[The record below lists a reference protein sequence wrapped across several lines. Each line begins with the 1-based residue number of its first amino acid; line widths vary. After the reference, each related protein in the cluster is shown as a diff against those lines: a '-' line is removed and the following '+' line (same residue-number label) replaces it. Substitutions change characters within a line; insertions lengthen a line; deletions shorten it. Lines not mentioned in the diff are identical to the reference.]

1 MAGGLRSI
9 RTRITLLLI
18 LVVTFVYGV
27 FAIIEIENRTAELE
41 AELGDNAES
50 LLDFQAH
57 ALSIPLWNFDRNEI
71 HRQLQLFA
79 ANPDVAAASVTQEGN
94 FGFADITVTVDDNA
108 AQLARIQ
115 ESDLPNLEK
124 STRQAKSRADIQEVY
139 TLKHAI
145 SNEGE
150 TIGWLVV
157 DFSLSR
163 IVAIRADVIATH
175 LRQFLIITA
184 AVALTIAAAVTSLV
198 RPILHITQAM
208 QDIAA
213 GDLDL
218 AIPAT
223 DRDDEIGKM
232 ACALGVFK
240 ANAKTLKV
248 ALDKERELNS
258 LQRQFVAMVSHEF
271 RTPLAIID
279 GNAQRLARRAAVVTP
294 ENLHGAI
301 AKIRG
306 SVVRLTNLMESVL
319 SSSSLED
326 GKIECKLADCDLAA
340 LLHDIC
346 SSYRGLNA
354 GHRIIDDIVEPLPT
368 ITADEKLLR
377 QTFSNLVSNAIKYAP
392 EETTIWINAQLGDRG
407 DVVVTVRDEGVGIPE
422 QEQKRLFERFFR
434 ASTSTGIPGTGIGLH
449 LVKHLID
456 MHGGSIAVESNP
468 GKGAEFSVRLPIK
481 QPVIAGQARDHA
493 GIEDDVVPEF
503 ETSTAA

>member
-1 MAGGLRSI
+1 M
-9 RTRITLLLI
+9 
-18 LVVTFVYGV
+18 
-27 FAIIEIENRTAELE
+27 
-41 AELGDNAES
+41 
-50 LLDFQAH
+50 
-57 ALSIPLWNFDRNEI
+57 
-71 HRQLQLFA
+71 
-79 ANPDVAAASVTQEGN
+79 
-94 FGFADITVTVDDNA
+94 
-108 AQLARIQ
+108 
-115 ESDLPNLEK
+115 
-124 STRQAKSRADIQEVY
+124 
-139 TLKHAI
+139 
-145 SNEGE
+145 
-150 TIGWLVV
+150 
-157 DFSLSR
+157 
-163 IVAIRADVIATH
+163 IATH

-248 ALDKERELNS
+248 ALDEERELNC

-279 GNAQRLARRAAVVTP
+279 GNAQRLARKAAVVTP
-294 ENLHGAI
+294 EKLHAVV
-301 AKIRG
+301 AKIRA

-326 GKIECKLADCDLAA
+326 GKIEFKLADCDLAA

-346 SSYRGLNA
+346 NSYRGLNA
-354 GHRIIDDIVEPLPT
+354 GHRIIDDIAGLPPT
-368 ITADEKLLR
+368 ISADEKLLR
-377 QTFSNLVSNAIKYAP
+377 QSFSNLLSNAVKYAP
-392 EETTIWINAQLGDRG
+392 EETTIWVTAHPGNRG
-407 DVVVTVRDEGVGIPE
+407 DVMVTVRDEGVGIPE

-456 MHGGSIAVESNP
+456 MHGGSIVVESSP
-468 GKGAEFSVRLPIK
+468 GNGAKFSVRLPIK
-481 QPVIAGQARDHA
+481 QAAIAWQVRDHA
-493 GIEDDVVPEF
+493 GIEDDVVPEI